1 MNGFMQD
8 GNGNRSSMRLL
19 AVGGTAFI
27 LAVWGVVS
35 VRSGALAPMPLE
47 VAGIVAALVGGK
59 VTQGWIEGKAPQ
71 S

>member
-19 AVGGTAFI
+19 AVGCTAFI

-35 VRSGALAPMPLE
+35 VRSGTLAPMPLE

-59 VTQGWIEGKAPQ
+59 VTQGWIEGKTPQ